1 MSTQNCKKIRI
12 GRNLL
17 QSVAGRFR
25 QIRLSLGYKTQ
36 AAFAEHLG
44 IAKKTIWSIE
54 NGAQLPG
61 TEVLINLRK
70 LGIDINLL
78 LQSDTDM
85 AEAAKPGARQAPVSI
100 HSAQSLL
107 LFMLENNLDAPDL
120 QFFTQYYTADCKTR
134 MVLRAF
140 FTGEETIQQ
149 KKG

>member
-1 MSTQNCKKIRI
+1 MSTIKCKKLRI

-25 QIRLSLGYKTQ
+25 QIRLSLGHKTQ

-54 NGAQLPG
+54 NGAQLPS

-70 LGIDINLL
+70 VGIDINLL
-78 LQSDTDM
+78 LQSDTDVP
-85 AEAAKPGARQAPVSI
+85 EAATLSPRQAPVSI

-120 QFFTQYYTADCKTR
+120 QFFTQYYTADCMTR
-134 MVLRAF
+134 KVLRAF
-140 FTGEETIQQ
+140 FTEEETMQQ